1 MGGKPHGYLIII
13 LKIFVIIL
21 RQRHGSGIGKFLLIF
36 MFGLLIKVKFR
47 RLQGRRLHEVKLIV
61 PRQLPRQPEKWLL
74 KVVVRFGRN
83 VIVLQVLLPME
94 GDLLCL
100 DLTVL
105 DFYLVPREDDGDI
118 LADTGEIAMP
128 VGDVFVRDSGRDVE
142 HDDGALALDV
152 IPVAQSPELLL
163 AGGIPDVEFDGT
175 PVGVEDEGVDFD
187 SEGGDVLLLEFS
199 RQVPLDEGGFT
210 HSSVADE
217 DELKFWYFLLS
228 RHFYLLLGGGGLVEF
243 LFR

>member
-74 KVVVRFGRN
+74 KVVVRFSRN

-94 GDLLCL
+94 GDLLRL

-128 VGDVFVRDSGRDVE
+128 VGNVFVSDSGRDVE

-228 RHFYLLLGGGGLVEF
+228 RLRSG
-243 LFR
+243 